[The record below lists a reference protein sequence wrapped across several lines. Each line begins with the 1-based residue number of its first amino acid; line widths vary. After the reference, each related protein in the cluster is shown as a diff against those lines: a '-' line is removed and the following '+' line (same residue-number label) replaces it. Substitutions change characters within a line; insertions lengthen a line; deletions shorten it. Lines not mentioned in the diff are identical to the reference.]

1 MGQRGGLSE
10 LFCTPRRSHRC
21 DGGDN
26 APVLDESHLVNARA
40 KTANPCPNCGKPRVE
55 QFRPF
60 CSRRCADIDLHRWLG
75 GAYAIPATEQDDDE
89 PDEAGP
95 DNADPGEQRSR

>member
-1 MGQRGGLSE
+1 MGQRGGLSG

-21 DGGDN
+21 DGGDG
-26 APVLDESHLVNARA
+26 APVPDESHLLNARA
-40 KTANPCPNCGKPRVE
+40 KTANPCPICGKPRVE

-75 GAYAIPATEQDDDE
+75 GAYTIPATEQDDDE

-95 DNADPGEQRSR
+95 DNADPGER